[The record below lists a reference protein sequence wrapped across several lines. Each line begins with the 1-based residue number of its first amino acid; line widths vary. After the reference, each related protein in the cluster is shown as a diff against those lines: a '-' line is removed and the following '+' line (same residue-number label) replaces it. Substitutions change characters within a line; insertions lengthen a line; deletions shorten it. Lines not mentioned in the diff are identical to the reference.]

1 MTFLF
6 VCLFVVY
13 LLFGGGDGGGGG
25 GGTHGAWQDDGKF
38 DLRND
43 KYGSKEW
50 PSYALMSFQG
60 KGSG

>member
-25 GGTHGAWQDDGKF
+25 GGRGKMMGN
-38 DLRND
+38 LTCAMTNMAV
-43 KYGSKEW
+43 KNG
-50 PSYALMSFQG
+50 PHMH
-60 KGSG
+60 